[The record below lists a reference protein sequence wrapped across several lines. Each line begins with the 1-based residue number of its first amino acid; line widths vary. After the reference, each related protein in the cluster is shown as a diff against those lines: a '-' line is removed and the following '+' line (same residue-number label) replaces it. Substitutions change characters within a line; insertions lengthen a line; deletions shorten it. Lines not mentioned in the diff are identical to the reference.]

1 MAIDP
6 AAPLTIPHP
15 PVGDDPLGDPNRP
28 GERVSLSGGRANNIG
43 DGIFHWGTMGFA
55 LSVLVVCAL
64 IFYQLFR
71 AAIPSIR
78 EFGLGFITRSTW
90 DPVNDVYGAWPFI
103 FGTLVSSFLALLLAV
118 PVAIGTA
125 IFLTELAPKWMR
137 TPVAFLVE
145 LLAAVPS
152 VVYGLWGIFV
162 LIPVLRPFQV
172 WLGEHFGWL
181 PFFKGPATGLSM
193 MAGALIL
200 AIMVLP
206 FITAVSR
213 EVIKAVPPSQR
224 EAAFGLGATHWEAV
238 KGPIFALCAFGHYGR
253 DYSGIGARSGRNDG
267 GYDGDRQRQ
276 RSLVV
281 AVRARQ
287 HAGERAGQPV
297 RRSQRA
303 AVARADV
310 CGVGFIRHHDY
321 CQRTGAPVVVE
332 YVAQYARSFPRMN
345 VAASPNSIPT
355 RPLVALDAGLA
366 PRRKLAN
373 SLMWIGAITAT
384 ALAIIP
390 LALVLY
396 YVTVQG
402 VKVLA

>member
-1 MAIDP
+1 MAVDP

-15 PVGDDPLGDPNRP
+15 PTGDNPLGDPNRP
-28 GERVSLSGGRANNIG
+28 GERPSLSGGRTNNLG

-71 AAIPSIR
+71 DSIPSIR
-78 EFGLGFITRSTW
+78 QFGLGFVTRSTW

-172 WLGEHFGWL
+172 WLGAHFGWL

-200 AIMVLP
+200 AIMILP

-238 KGPIFALCAFGHYGR
+238 SGPILRY
-253 DYSGIGARSGRNDG
+253 ARSGIMG
-267 GYDGDRQRQ
+267 AIILG
-276 RSLVV
+276 L
-281 AVRARQ
+281 
-287 HAGERAGQPV
+287 
-297 RRSQRA
+297 
-303 AVARADV
+303 ARALGETMAV
-310 CGVGFIRHHDY
+310 TMVIGNGNEASWSLF
-321 CQRTGAPVVVE
+321 APG
-332 YVAQYARSFPRMN
+332 N
-345 VAASPNSIPT
+345 TLAS
-355 RPLVALDAGLA
+355 A
-366 PRRKLAN
+366 LAN
-373 SLMWIGAITAT
+373 QFAEASGPQLPALMYV
-384 ALAIIP
+384 
-390 LALVLY
+390 ALVLFAITII
-396 YVTVQG
+396 VNA
-402 VKVLA
+402 LARLLLWNMARSMKGASRE